1 MRGLA
6 AGMAQ
11 SGSPAGPVGLE
22 PQLRVREWPAQELSR
37 LWGRIVAVNL
47 AGAADFLSQRVYLHP
62 HPLPT
67 FAFLD
72 FRNPVN

>member
-11 SGSPAGPVGLE
+11 SGTSAGPVGLE
-22 PQLRVREWPAQELSR
+22 PQLRAREWPAQELSR
-37 LWGRIVAVNL
+37 LWGRIVVVNL

-62 HPLPT
+62 HSLPT
-67 FAFLD
+67 SAFVD
-72 FRNPVN
+72 FRNLVN